1 MEQLVTCK
9 RCGSNACLEQQVN
22 EEVTTQLCMGCGFTT
37 STLMTEGS
45 EVVTTALETSPELYK
60 DLMHKDQDGNIW
72 MPSTLTLPNKGMVFV
87 DGTNTKDWSWAAV
100 KAIPLEEGDKKLSDD
115 QTHKMDMKNLK
126 HYAERDFMDALEHI
140 GFFAVQ

>member
-9 RCGSNACLEQQVN
+9 RCGSNACLEQQIS

-140 GFFAVQ
+140 GFFALQ

>member
-140 GFFAVQ
+140 GFFAL

>member
-140 GFFAVQ
+140 GFFALQ

>member
-9 RCGSNACLEQQVN
+9 RCGSNACLEQQIS
-22 EEVTTQLCMGCGFTT
+22 EEVTTHLCMGCGFTT

-60 DLMHKDQDGNIW
+60 DLMHKDQDSFIW

-87 DGTNTKDWSWAAV
+87 DGTDKSNWQWAAV
-100 KAIPLEEGDKKLSDD
+100 KAIPLQEGDKKVSDD

-126 HYAERDFMDALEHI
+126 HYAERDFMDALDHI
-140 GFFAVQ
+140 GFFALQ